1 MRSITNVYTI
11 TATDDD
17 GICLSQT
24 PGGAGALTING
35 ALLAG
40 IPTAQ
45 HVTIACAGNE
55 TARTFTITG
64 LGLNGQTRTEV
75 VTGVNAATATSLR
88 NFSIVTSVVV
98 DAATAGA
105 IKVGFVQTAELVW
118 MPLNHYAQG
127 INYGWMVTVTTA
139 TYSIEGTHS
148 DIQDST
154 VTALPFTISPAATA
168 TAAGYST
175 VPCRAVRV
183 NLTAWTSGTVTVQ
196 LTQADGAK

>member
-24 PGGAGALTING
+24 PGGAGGLTING
-35 ALLAG
+35 ALLGG

-45 HVTIACAGNE
+45 HVTIACAGADA
-55 TARTFTITG
+55 ARTFTITG
-64 LGLNGQTRTEV
+64 LGSNGQTKTEAV
-75 VTGVNAATATSLR
+75 AGVNTATATSTK

-105 IKVGFVQTAELVW
+105 IKVGYVQTAELVW
-118 MPLNHYAQG
+118 IPLNHYAIG
-127 INYGWMVTVTTA
+127 VNYGWMVTIGVA

-148 DIQDST
+148 NIQDST
-154 VTALPFTISPAATA
+154 VTALPFTITPAATA

-175 VPCRAVRV
+175 VPCRAIRV
-183 NLTAWTSGTVTVQ
+183 NLTSWTSGTVTVQ
-196 LTQADGAK
+196 FTQADGTS